1 MLHVAVKHSLIVTS
15 HTVHIGRHLMI
26 CTVGRHYLV
35 NAPATN
41 KCFWPTKLG
50 VVASVS
56 AVVCKWMLLLP
67 TMLGPPVHSGKDTT
81 QKTL

>member
-1 MLHVAVKHSLIVTS
+1 MLHVAVKHSLTVTS
-15 HTVHIGRHLMI
+15 HTVHIGRHLLI

-41 KCFWPTKLG
+41 KIMLL
-50 VVASVS
+50 
-56 AVVCKWMLLLP
+56 AVVCKWMQLLP
-67 TMLGPPVHSGKDTT
+67 TMLGPPVHKGKDTT